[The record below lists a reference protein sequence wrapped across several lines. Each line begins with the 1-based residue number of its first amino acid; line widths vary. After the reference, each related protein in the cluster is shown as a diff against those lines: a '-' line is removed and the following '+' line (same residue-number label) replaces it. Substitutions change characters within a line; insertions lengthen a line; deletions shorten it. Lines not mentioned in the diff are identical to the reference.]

1 VINFKLKGG
10 ITPMNLNIRS
20 VGRKDGEVIPLTFDY
35 MFVAIL
41 NNPDNIIILENFLSC
56 YLDIPIE
63 TIRGHLKINTRD
75 LQIDSKKDKNKQV
88 DLVLE
93 IGDDLY
99 EIEMNNSFD
108 KDIKERNVV
117 YGCAI
122 HGRQLKYKENYQDIH
137 KFLQINFDNY
147 TKGEK
152 INKLITK
159 YKLIDVEDLKEVL
172 SEKFQFDVIH
182 VQSSIELCYTEREK
196 KLAYWCKAFQ
206 ARRAKELIE
215 VLEGHNLM
223 EEEASKKYIDE
234 VDKYSTDEEFYQ
246 IYTKYSKE
254 EMERNT
260 ANENLRLKQQE
271 IEQYE
276 QNVKQM
282 QYEVEQYEQSVKQ
295 MQEEANKMYQ
305 EAEQMKKDAQ
315 NEITKLETKKNNL
328 VNEAKIKEKIEIVKN
343 AISIGLS
350 IDDIVKLTNFSKEEI
365 ENILN

>member
-1 VINFKLKGG
+1 
-10 ITPMNLNIRS
+10 
-20 VGRKDGEVIPLTFDY
+20 

-88 DLVLE
+88 DVVLE
-93 IGDDLY
+93 IGNDLY

-137 KFLQINFDNY
+137 KFLQINFDNS
-147 TKGEK
+147 TKREN
-152 INKLITK
+152 INKLISK
-159 YKLIDVEDLKEVL
+159 YKLIDVENLKEVL

-196 KLAYWCKAFQ
+196 KLAYWCRAFQ
-206 ARRAKELIE
+206 AKKSRELIE
-215 VLEGHNLM
+215 VLEEHNLM

-282 QYEVEQYEQSVKQ
+282 EQDVHQKEQEVEIKQ
-295 MQEEANKMYQ
+295 QEVEIKQQ
-305 EAEQMKKDAQ
+305 EV
-315 NEITKLETKKNNL
+315 EIKQQEVEKEKIKLETKKNNL
-328 VNEAKIKEKIEIVKN
+328 VNEAKIEEKVEIVKK
-343 AISIGLS
+343 AFSIGLS
-350 IDDIVKLTNFSKEEI
+350 IDDIVKLTNLSKEEI
-365 ENILN
+365 NEIIKNLK